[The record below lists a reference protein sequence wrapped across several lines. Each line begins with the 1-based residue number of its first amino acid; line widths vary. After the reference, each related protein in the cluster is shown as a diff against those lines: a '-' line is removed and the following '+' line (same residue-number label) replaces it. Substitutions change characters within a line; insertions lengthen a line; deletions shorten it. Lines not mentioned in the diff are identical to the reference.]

1 MMLDKKELAEAY
13 AERLV
18 DDMDVNTLISCAI
31 DYLSEDFKMFTLEE
45 LKAEI
50 EDHGMHDDLLV
61 AKRLQI
67 LDRKYNLSD
76 EQRKE

>member
-61 AKRLQI
+61 AKRLQWGQ
-67 LDRKYNLSD
+67 LLPFRKG
-76 EQRKE
+76 KVK

>member
-50 EDHGMHDDLLV
+50 EQLKKSNNRNSELATRIDNLE
-61 AKRLQI
+61 AIILQMA
-67 LDRKYNLSD
+67 DGK
-76 EQRKE
+76 